1 MKRLICSA
9 AVASVLLGASVIP
22 SGASTVIPTDASFT
36 ETVAT
41 PFAVSNGFDLT
52 STETVNIAGSTAIP
66 VFTVTLTEP
75 TPPPVAIS
83 VISGV
88 WNETFTLAAGAY
100 SLMFA
105 GTAPVGTSGYTGQI
119 TIGAVSTTP
128 IPGALALFAS
138 GLGLLGFWGL
148 TKGRKASPE
157 ATAC

>member
-9 AVASVLLGASVIP
+9 AVASALLGASVIP

-88 WNETFTLAAGAY
+88 WNETFTLAAGA
-100 SLMFA
+100 SASCLRGQPRLA
-105 GTAPVGTSGYTGQI
+105 RRATPGRLPLAP
-119 TIGAVSTTP
+119 
-128 IPGALALFAS
+128 
-138 GLGLLGFWGL
+138 
-148 TKGRKASPE
+148 
-157 ATAC
+157 